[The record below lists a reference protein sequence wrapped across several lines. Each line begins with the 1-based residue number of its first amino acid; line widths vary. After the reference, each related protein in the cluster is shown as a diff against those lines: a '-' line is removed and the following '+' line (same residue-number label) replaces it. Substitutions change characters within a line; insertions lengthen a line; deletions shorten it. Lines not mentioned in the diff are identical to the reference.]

1 MPRPHGGRL
10 VERVVPEEE
19 REDFL
24 AEARSLKKLV
34 ITSEQA
40 RETENIALGVY
51 SPLEGFLRR
60 IEYESVLEHMR
71 LPGDVPWTLPI
82 VLDLPADFGV
92 EEGEKIVLVEE
103 GREEFLAV
111 MEVEEIYP
119 LDHRRHARLV
129 YGTEDPSHPG
139 VEKTARM
146 GGRLAGGP
154 VRLIRTSPGP
164 YDSYRLTPRETRVLF
179 REKGWRQ
186 VVGFQTR
193 NVPHLGHEYVQKT
206 ALTFADGLFI
216 NPVIGRKKKGDFTDE
231 AILATYQ
238 VLIDHYYLKE
248 RSVMAVLQYEMRYAG
263 PREAVHHAIMRKNF
277 GCTHFIVGRDHAG
290 VGNFYPPFAAQEI
303 FQEFPDLGIIPVFFN
318 AFSYCRRCGGVV
330 NEKVCPHG
338 EEDKVSFSGTEI
350 RRLIQEGK
358 VPPPEMMRPEVAEVL
373 LGIDHP
379 FVE

>member
-1 MPRPHGGRL
+1 M
-10 VERVVPEEE
+10 ERVVPEEE

-60 IEYESVLEHMR
+60 REYESVLEHMR
-71 LPGDVPWTLPI
+71 LPGDVPWTLPV

-139 VEKTARM
+139 VEKAARM